1 MTPAWAL
8 PGIDQTWPWGPD
20 WSWLSRANTDIPY
33 KPQAPSPSLSSQLP
47 PAGSWWL
54 LCPQTEPVSDTEA
67 EEPRA
72 MRSLG
77 ALLLLLTACLAVR
90 ASPVPTPPANIQ
102 VQENFD
108 LSRVR
113 LACLAAMAG
122 CPSC

>member
-1 MTPAWAL
+1 
-8 PGIDQTWPWGPD
+8 
-20 WSWLSRANTDIPY
+20 
-33 KPQAPSPSLSSQLP
+33 
-47 PAGSWWL
+47 
-54 LCPQTEPVSDTEA
+54 
-67 EEPRA
+67 

-90 ASPVPTPPANIQ
+90 ASPVPTPPADIQ

-122 CPSC
+122 CPSCWALPGGESRLPLGLSLPI